1 MREILRSAFFYFISA
16 GVGVGRMTLRWAYSS
31 VGKSARLISVR
42 SVVQIHLG
50 PPIPP
55 RKTEPSGNVSAGAVA
70 QWEERRFCTPEVA
83 GSSPVSSI
91 EKFFFIRAIAPGSGV
106 LDRCANGSLTIEQAA
121 FFVLTKLYGQVI
133 KSIRGMPWRRQAT
146 KDVASCEK
154 LR

>member
-31 VGKSARLISVR
+31 VGKGARLISVR
-42 SVVQIHLG
+42 AVVQIHLG

-91 EKFFFIRAIAPGSGV
+91 EKNFFYKGHRPRVGG
-106 LDRCANGSLTIEQAA
+106 LG
-121 FFVLTKLYGQVI
+121 
-133 KSIRGMPWRRQAT
+133 
-146 KDVASCEK
+146 
-154 LR
+154 